1 MSGMIFVNL
10 PVANLAASKR
20 FYEAVGFT
28 NNPQF
33 TDDTAACMVWSEVD
47 QRHSAHPRQ
56 MEQIHEPPH
65 PARNVKRSD
74 AHPIL

>member
-1 MSGMIFVNL
+1 MSRMIFVNL

-33 TDDTAACMVWSEVD
+33 TGRLHGVERVD
-47 QRHSAHPRQ
+47 QRHAAHTRQ
-56 MEQIHEPPH
+56 VAHIHEPPH
-65 PARNVKRSD
+65 PAGNVKRSD
-74 AHPIL
+74 ACPVL